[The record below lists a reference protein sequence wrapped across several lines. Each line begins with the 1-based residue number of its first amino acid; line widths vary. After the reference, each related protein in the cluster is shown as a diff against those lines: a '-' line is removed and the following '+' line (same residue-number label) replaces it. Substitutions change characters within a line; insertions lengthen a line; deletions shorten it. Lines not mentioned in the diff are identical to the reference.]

1 VGYAELQEETSM
13 PKQQRTLMGTEV
25 HVLFSDVKEARQFAE
40 EATKRR
46 SVVRVGLVR
55 PVVRRRPTNGIVSVE
70 VDDYNKHEQAL

>member
-1 VGYAELQEETSM
+1 M

-25 HVLFSDVKEARQFAE
+25 HVLFSDVKEGTAVCRGSY
-40 EATKRR
+40 KRR

-70 VDDYNKHEQAL
+70 VDDYNKPEQAL